1 LLELKVTFRYQA
13 HRENK
18 RKITGKGEGNVVRFT
33 LVVMDSTQEESASA
47 SLISSLQNQNKNA
60 F

>member
-1 LLELKVTFRYQA
+1 
-13 HRENK
+13 
-18 RKITGKGEGNVVRFT
+18 
-33 LVVMDSTQEESASA
+33 VMDSTQEESASA